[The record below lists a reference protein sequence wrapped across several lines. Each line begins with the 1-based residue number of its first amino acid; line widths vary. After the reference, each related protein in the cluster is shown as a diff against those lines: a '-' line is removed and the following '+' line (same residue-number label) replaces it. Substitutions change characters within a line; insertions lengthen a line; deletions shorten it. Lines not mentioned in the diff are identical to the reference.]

1 MNART
6 VVLGAAGL
14 GLLIVQ
20 AVRAQGGTLERRVAA
35 VRDGRVEFDF
45 PSRPDAC
52 GDGRGW
58 FRVGQDAWYV
68 RESEGAGP
76 ERAGRAC
83 ETGPVRVVLQV
94 VGREVLRIERYVGP
108 RAHDSTATDLG
119 AVDVREATAL
129 LLGIGRSTN
138 GRPAREAIGVTALA
152 SDAAAVDGL
161 AAIARDDERS
171 REVRR
176 AALGALLR
184 LDGASA
190 IPVLIAISDSRTDG
204 WVAAEAV
211 RVLSRSEDP
220 RARRQLRGILTDA
233 KRDEDLRAIAA
244 GGLGDAQATG
254 EDAALLREAFKGF
267 AQERSR
273 DALLAAVA
281 AIGGRV
287 NATWLLSV
295 ARDET
300 LSSATRRRAVLMA
313 ERAGASGVDLAGA
326 FDAAGDSSTRDALI
340 SALAQEGSRASRDKL
355 AAIAQGTESPTLRRK
370 AITAL
375 ERFDSAETREL
386 LTTLAMPRP

>member
-1 MNART
+1 MALRLDDIDYFLA
-6 VVLGAAGL
+6 VV
-14 GLLIVQ
+14 Q
-20 AVRAQGGTLERRVAA
+20 HQ
-35 VRDGRVEFDF
+35 
-45 PSRPDAC
+45 
-52 GDGRGW
+52 
-58 FRVGQDAWYV
+58 Q
-68 RESEGAGP
+68 
-76 ERAGRAC
+76 
-83 ETGPVRVVLQV
+83 
-94 VGREVLRIERYVGP
+94 
-108 RAHDSTATDLG
+108 
-119 AVDVREATAL
+119 
-129 LLGIGRSTN
+129 
-138 GRPAREAIGVTALA
+138 
-152 SDAAAVDGL
+152 
-161 AAIARDDERS
+161 
-171 REVRR
+171 VRR

-184 LDGASA
+184 LDGATA
-190 IPVLIAISDSRTDG
+190 IPVLIAISDSRADE
-204 WVAAEAV
+204 WVVAEAV
-211 RVLSRSEDP
+211 RTLARSDEP
-220 RARRQLRGILTDA
+220 QARRQLRRILTDA
-233 KRDEDLRAIAA
+233 AREEDLRAAA
-244 GGLGDAQATG
+244 ASGLGDAQATG

-295 ARDET
+295 ARDEAQ
-300 LSSATRRRAVLMA
+300 SSATRRRAVLMA